1 MSRDLD
7 LVGAVPFPAIKV
19 EAALSSIDDAVSVLR
34 AASGKPPLP
43 PTRLTPADRLAEA
56 LAAD

>member
-1 MSRDLD
+1 MSRNLD

-19 EAALSSIDDAVSVLR
+19 GAALSSIDDAVSVLR

-43 PTRLTPADRLAEA
+43 PTRLTLADRPTEA